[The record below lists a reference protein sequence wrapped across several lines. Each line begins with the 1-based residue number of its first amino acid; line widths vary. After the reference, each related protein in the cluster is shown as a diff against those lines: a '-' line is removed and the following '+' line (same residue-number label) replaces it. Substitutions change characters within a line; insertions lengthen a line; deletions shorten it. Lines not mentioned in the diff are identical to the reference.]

1 MNIESLGPET
11 VDAYFERGLIHDVA
25 DLYQLKVQD
34 LWGEDGTKARS
45 ANKIIEGIEESKKV
59 PFERVLFAL
68 GIRFVGKVVAKG
80 IARHFKSMEALF
92 KANIDDLL
100 ACDGVGEVI
109 ASSVRTFLR
118 KERNITLIKRLSE
131 AGVQMCIEEKEM
143 ASTLLAGMTIVISGT
158 FEQHSREEY
167 KKIIEDNGGKNATSI
182 SKKTSFILAGEGMG
196 PSKREKAEK
205 LGIPIINETEFL
217 AKLEV

>member
-1 MNIESLGPET
+1 M
-11 VDAYFERGLIHDVA
+11 
-25 DLYQLKVQD
+25 
-34 LWGEDGTKARS
+34 
-45 ANKIIEGIEESKKV
+45 
-59 PFERVLFAL
+59 
-68 GIRFVGKVVAKG
+68 
-80 IARHFKSMEALF
+80 
-92 KANIDDLL
+92 
-100 ACDGVGEVI
+100 
-109 ASSVRTFLR
+109 
-118 KERNITLIKRLSE
+118 SE
-131 AGVQMCIEEKEM
+131 AGVQMYIEEKEM